1 MSKPSTPRHSKPSKP
16 VTLDLDAKDVTR
28 AEEGSD
34 GKDEVSTAAPK
45 SPSSSDDRSARPSQ
59 GGKETDKKP
68 EDQKEGDNASKTA
81 ASGLGV
87 GAASDVKPDEKST
100 KPGATAAS
108 GLAASQTG
116 SEAGKSTSRPSGPS
130 VSGGDRDEFGKDKDK
145 DKEKARTPF
154 DSKPTIGSPM
164 GAASS
169 AAAASTAAASSGPST
184 SSASPSSS
192 ASGTKPGATTSSS
205 ASAKPAP
212 SKSPDSRGA
221 SRGGSRGGAVV
232 GGVVGAALGIAAL
245 FGLQAAHLLPAPGGS
260 SGTDTAALEGEISSL
275 KSTLDELRASVAQAP
290 AGSADLSGRLDALES
305 AVASGSTSGD
315 TAPALGEFNTRLQ
328 ALSEKVDGL
337 TSGDG
342 ASGEVRQQIA
352 GLSGRVD
359 DMSGSL
365 SDVQTRLGELGSR
378 LDTLDKGQSE
388 LSTSLTGRIE
398 KAEQAIEE
406 PGREMEMAKAI
417 AVSGLKSA
425 VDRGGPFAS
434 ELEAFASVAPDNPA
448 VSGLREF
455 AATGVPT
462 QGELVERFPD
472 AANVMIAAMDP
483 VPENAGIL
491 DRLAASAKS
500 MVKVRK
506 VGDVEGDSTEA
517 IAARLENQLR
527 NGNLEAAVAEWNA
540 LPDQARAAAPE
551 FGKGLI
557 ARAEVEKLI
566 TEVQLPAVA
575 ESQPQLEPAAPEEGS
590 PAEPA
595 SSTSADAPAATPSQS
610 E

>member
-1 MSKPSTPRHSKPSKP
+1 MSKPSTPRRSKPSKP
-16 VTLDLDAKDVTR
+16 VTIDLKAEDVTR

-34 GKDEVSTAAPK
+34 GKDEVSTSAPQAPGSTDDK
-45 SPSSSDDRSARPSQ
+45 SDHATRS
-59 GGKETDKKP
+59 GTDKTEADK
-68 EDQKEGDNASKTA
+68 KAGDEASKTA

-87 GAASDVKPDEKST
+87 GSASDVKKDDVTKADDLK
-100 KPGATAAS
+100 KPGDTAAS
-108 GLAASQTG
+108 GLAASQSG
-116 SEAGKSTSRPSGPS
+116 GTSKPASKPSGPS
-130 VSGGDRDEFGKDKDK
+130 VSASDDKK
-145 DKEKARTPF
+145 PF
-154 DSKPTIGSPM
+154 EGKPTVGSPM
-164 GAASS
+164 GSASS
-169 AAAASTAAASSGPST
+169 AAAASTAASSTGSSSTGSST
-184 SSASPSSS
+184 SSPASTSGGKPGSAPSSS
-192 ASGTKPGATTSSS
+192 SAAKTSTGSGSS
-205 ASAKPAP
+205 
-212 SKSPDSRGA
+212 
-221 SRGGSRGGAVV
+221 GSRGGAVV
-232 GGVVGAALGIAAL
+232 GGVVGAALGIVAL
-245 FGLQAAHLLPAPGGS
+245 FGLQAANLLPAPGGS
-260 SGTDTAALEGEISSL
+260 GGTDTAALESEISSL
-275 KSTLDELRASVAQAP
+275 KSTIDELRSSVAQAP
-290 AGSADLSGRLDALES
+290 AGSEELSKRLDALES
-305 AVASGSTSGD
+305 TVASGSATAD
-315 TAPALGEFNTRLQ
+315 AAPALSEFNTRLQ
-328 ALSEKVDGL
+328 QLSEKVDGL
-337 TSGDG
+337 AAGDV
-342 ASGEVRQQIA
+342 ASGEVREQIA

-365 SDVQTRLGELGSR
+365 SDVQSRLGELGSR
-378 LDTLDKGQSE
+378 IDTLQQGQTE
-388 LSTSLTGRIE
+388 LSSSLTGRIE

-425 VDRGGPFAS
+425 VDRGGPFAP

-472 AANVMIAAMDP
+472 AANAMIAAMDP

-517 IAARLENQLR
+517 IAARLENHLK
-527 NGNLEAAVAEWNA
+527 NGNLEGAVAEWNA
-540 LPDQARAAAPE
+540 LPDQAKAAAPD
-551 FGKGLI
+551 FGKGLV

-575 ESQPQLEPAAPEEGS
+575 QSQPELDQSAPADSTPAGSSEPAAGAS
-590 PAEPA
+590 TDTPA
-595 SSTSADAPAATPSQS
+595 TTPSQS